1 VPVMPGRHYRHVT
14 LVLCTPQGELLG
26 ALPEFVV
33 PSQWWRQVDDVVA
46 EARRAH
52 GVEVRVL
59 RVLTTRGPY
68 YPGGGPVSYLAE
80 VDEPVTIPLTPWS
93 DNPVADHPLRLP
105 SARPGGHLADL
116 AWAKG
121 VLCARGVAITDAPQ
135 QIRTWN
141 LSSIWRLP
149 TSGGDAWLKVVPPF
163 LAHEAAVLPQLDPGV
178 GPPVL
183 GASRGR
189 VLLGNVP
196 GDDQY
201 DATQE
206 SLLQMVRMLVRL
218 QAGWIGRTEE
228 LFALD
233 LPDLRP
239 AALMPRI
246 RTAVDRHRDELN
258 PAERERIDALV
269 DGLPARF
276 ADLAACGLP
285 DTLVH
290 GDFHPGNVRGLP
302 GAFTI
307 LDWGDS
313 GVGHPMLDQLAFGKR
328 IDAADRTA
336 AERLWATEWQRV
348 VPGCDAAR
356 AAALLRPVAALYG
369 GVVYDRFLD
378 NIEPDEH
385 RYHEGDSLASL
396 RHAADLVGRRGTETP
411 ISQ

>member
-1 VPVMPGRHYRHVT
+1 MPVMSDRHARVVT

-33 PSQWWRQVDDVVA
+33 ASQWWRQVDDVVA

-52 GVEVRVL
+52 GIEVRVL
-59 RVLTTRGPY
+59 RVLTTHGPC

-80 VDEPVTIPLTPWS
+80 VDEPVTIPLKRWLDDPL
-93 DNPVADHPLRLP
+93 ADHPLRLP

-116 AWAKG
+116 AWAKA
-121 VLCARGVAITDAPQ
+121 VLCARGIAITDAPQ

-149 TSGGDAWLKVVPPF
+149 ITGGDAWLKVVPPF
-163 LAHEAAVLPQLDPGV
+163 LAHEAAVVPRLDPEV

-189 VLLGNVP
+189 LLLRNVP

-206 SLLQMVRMLVRL
+206 SLLEMVRMLVRL
-218 QAGWIGRTEE
+218 QAGWIDRTDE
-228 LFALD
+228 LLTWG
-233 LPDLRP
+233 LHDLRP

-258 PAERERIDALV
+258 PAERGRIDALV

-313 GVGHPMLDQLAFGKR
+313 AVGHPMFDQLAFGRR

-336 AERLWATEWQRV
+336 AERLWVTEWQRV
-348 VPGCDAAR
+348 IARCDAGR

-369 GVVYDRFLD
+369 AVVYDRFLD

-396 RHAADLVGRRGTETP
+396 RHAADLAGRRGTETT
-411 ISQ
+411 IAQ